1 MLWESCDALRGGMDP
16 SQYKDY
22 VLTMLF
28 VKYVSDKK
36 RAGDEMLSDLPDE
49 CLFERFKS
57 LKNNPN
63 IGEEI
68 NKALER
74 LAVEMGLD
82 NAFTNADFN
91 NEDKLGKGKDK
102 VDTITSLIEVFEN
115 KNLDFGTN
123 RAGDDDLIGD
133 AYEYLMRNFASH
145 SGKSKGQFYTP
156 SEVSRLMAKILD
168 IRGDQSRQIN
178 IYDPACG
185 SGSLLLRAMAEGKKD
200 GTVIGIYGQE
210 KDLATYNMARMNM
223 VLHGMYW
230 SDLRQDDTLNSPQH
244 RQGTQLDTFDYVVA
258 NPPFS
263 LKKWMKSAKEQDVYG
278 RWSPLDAELPRLD
291 HSSLLS
297 LPIPPQKEQRR
308 IAQVLSDT
316 DSLIAS
322 LSRTIEKKRLVKQG
336 AMQQLLTGKTRLK
349 GFSGEWGE
357 KELGEIGQLTG
368 AGVDKTIKEEET
380 PVRLLNFLDVYNRD
394 RIYSR
399 ELKMWVTA
407 SEMKIQ
413 KCDIRCGDIFLTP
426 SSELPNDIGRSAV
439 AMQDIQDACYSYHI
453 LRLRPY
459 DKLDLNY
466 SAYMLKTADFEQ
478 QIRFLSEGSGKRYVI
493 SLKNF
498 REIRIRIP
506 SDIREQEAIGLRIAT
521 MDNEISSLEAELQ
534 KYKALKQGMMQKLLT
549 GQIRL
554 K

>member
-1 MLWESCDALRGGMDP
+1 MTEVGWIPKDWEVSIVGNECDVKTGPFGSALHAD
-16 SQYKDY
+16 DY
-22 VLTMLF
+22 VIKGTPIIT
-28 VKYVSDKK
+28 VEHIGNIHIDRSKQIPQVS
-36 RAGDEMLSDLPDE
+36 E
-49 CLFERFKS
+49 
-57 LKNNPN
+57 
-63 IGEEI
+63 
-68 NKALER
+68 
-74 LAVEMGLD
+74 
-82 NAFTNADFN
+82 
-91 NEDKLGKGKDK
+91 EDKQRLKAYILKEGDIVFSRVGSIDRN
-102 VDTITSLIEVFEN
+102 SLVFKEEDGWLFSGRLLRMRKLPKAKFDPLYLCYHLN
-115 KNLDFGTN
+115 TYDSRN
-123 RAGDDDLIGD
+123 RILAE
-133 AYEYLMRNFASH
+133 AV
-145 SGKSKGQFYTP
+145 GQTMP
-156 SEVSRLMAKILD
+156 SLNTKILNG
-168 IRGDQSRQIN
+168 ISIVLPQSI
-178 IYDPACG
+178 
-185 SGSLLLRAMAEGKKD
+185 S
-200 GTVIGIYGQE
+200 
-210 KDLATYNMARMNM
+210 
-223 VLHGMYW
+223 
-230 SDLRQDDTLNSPQH
+230 
-244 RQGTQLDTFDYVVA
+244 
-258 NPPFS
+258 
-263 LKKWMKSAKEQDVYG
+263 
-278 RWSPLDAELPRLD
+278 
-291 HSSLLS
+291 
-297 LPIPPQKEQRR
+297 EQRR
-308 IAQVLSDT
+308 IAEVLSDT

-349 GFSGEWGE
+349 GFSGEWVE

-368 AGVDKTIKEEET
+368 AGVDKTIKDDET

-459 DKLDLNY
+459 EKLDLNY
-466 SAYMLKTADFEQ
+466 SAYMLKTAEFEQ

-498 REIRIRIP
+498 REIRIQIP

-521 MDNEISSLEAELQ
+521 MDNEIASLEAELQ

>member
-1 MLWESCDALRGGMDP
+1 MTEVGWIPKDWEVKTLGEVCNVKGRIGFRGYTKKDLVDKGFGAITLSPSNINDNHELDTKDATYISWFKYEESPEIKVYNNDI
-16 SQYKDY
+16 
-22 VLTMLF
+22 LF
-28 VKYVSDKK
+28 VKTGSTY
-36 RAGDEMLSDLPDE
+36 
-49 CLFERFKS
+49 
-57 LKNNPN
+57 
-63 IGEEI
+63 
-68 NKALER
+68 
-74 LAVEMGLD
+74 
-82 NAFTNADFN
+82 
-91 NEDKLGKGKDK
+91 
-102 VDTITSLIEVFEN
+102 
-115 KNLDFGTN
+115 
-123 RAGDDDLIGD
+123 
-133 AYEYLMRNFASH
+133 
-145 SGKSKGQFYTP
+145 GKSALVKGLKEKATINPQFA
-156 SEVSRLMAKILD
+156 LLKD
-168 IRGDQSRQIN
+168 IS
-178 IYDPACG
+178 C
-185 SGSLLLRAMAEGKKD
+185 E
-200 GTVIGIYGQE
+200 
-210 KDLATYNMARMNM
+210 
-223 VLHGMYW
+223 
-230 SDLRQDDTLNSPQH
+230 
-244 RQGTQLDTFDYVVA
+244 
-258 NPPFS
+258 PPFLAS
-263 LKKWMKSAKEQDVYG
+263 VITQPIIQKQV
-278 RWSPLDAELPRLD
+278 EL
-291 HSSLLS
+291 SVVGGA
-297 LPIPPQKEQRR
+297 IPTMSQQKISEFVFPFPPTSEQRR

-349 GFSGEWGE
+349 GFSGEWVE

>member
-244 RQGTQLDTFDYVVA
+244 RHGTQLDTFDYVVA
-258 NPPFS
+258 NAPFS

>member
-1 MLWESCDALRGGMDP
+1 MSCAVRW
-16 SQYKDY
+16 S
-22 VLTMLF
+22 F
-28 VKYVSDKK
+28 
-36 RAGDEMLSDLPDE
+36 RLS
-49 CLFERFKS
+49 
-57 LKNNPN
+57 
-63 IGEEI
+63 
-68 NKALER
+68 A
-74 LAVEMGLD
+74 
-82 NAFTNADFN
+82 
-91 NEDKLGKGKDK
+91 
-102 VDTITSLIEVFEN
+102 
-115 KNLDFGTN
+115 
-123 RAGDDDLIGD
+123 
-133 AYEYLMRNFASH
+133 
-145 SGKSKGQFYTP
+145 
-156 SEVSRLMAKILD
+156 
-168 IRGDQSRQIN
+168 
-178 IYDPACG
+178 
-185 SGSLLLRAMAEGKKD
+185 
-200 GTVIGIYGQE
+200 IYGQE

-349 GFSGEWGE
+349 GFSGEWVE

-534 KYKALKQGMMQKLLT
+534 KYKFLKQGMMQKLLT

>member
-1 MLWESCDALRGGMDP
+1 MKMTEVGWIPKDWE
-16 SQYKDY
+16 
-22 VLTMLF
+22 
-28 VKYVSDKK
+28 VKKVSDVATMPTATISSNSFDHKYYV
-36 RAGDEMLSDLPDE
+36 GTDNMLSDKAGIT
-49 CLFERFKS
+49 LFEGTLNYNSVRQYKVGDTLIS
-57 LKNNPN
+57 NIRPYLK
-63 IGEEI
+63 
-68 NKALER
+68 KVWYA
-74 LAVEMGLD
+74 D
-82 NAFTNADFN
+82 KNAGCSTDVIVFRAIE
-91 NEDKLGKGKDK
+91 NE
-102 VDTITSLIEVFEN
+102 VTP
-115 KNLDFGTN
+115 
-123 RAGDDDLIGD
+123 
-133 AYEYLMRNFASH
+133 EYLHIALADDRYFKCVMDAPV
-145 SGKSKGQFYTP
+145 GTKMP
-156 SEVSRLMAKILD
+156 
-168 IRGDQSRQIN
+168 RGD
-178 IYDPACG
+178 
-185 SGSLLLRAMAEGKKD
+185 KK
-200 GTVIGIYGQE
+200 VI
-210 KDLATYNMARMNM
+210 
-223 VLHGMYW
+223 
-230 SDLRQDDTLNSPQH
+230 SDFCFALPTSP
-244 RQGTQLDTFDYVVA
+244 
-258 NPPFS
+258 S
-263 LKKWMKSAKEQDVYG
+263 
-278 RWSPLDAELPRLD
+278 
-291 HSSLLS
+291 
-297 LPIPPQKEQRR
+297 EQRR
-308 IAQVLSDT
+308 IASVLSDT

-349 GFSGEWGE
+349 GFSGEWVE

-368 AGVDKTIKEEET
+368 AGVDKTIKDDET

-459 DKLDLNY
+459 EKLDLNY
-466 SAYMLKTADFEQ
+466 SAYMLKTAEFEQ

-498 REIRIRIP
+498 REIRIQIP

-521 MDNEISSLEAELQ
+521 MDNEIASLEAELQ

-554 K
+554 V

>member
-1 MLWESCDALRGGMDP
+1 MTEVGWIPKDWE
-16 SQYKDY
+16 
-22 VLTMLF
+22 
-28 VKYVSDKK
+28 VKKVSDVATMPTATISSNSFDHKYYV
-36 RAGDEMLSDLPDE
+36 GTDNMLSDKAGIT
-49 CLFERFKS
+49 LFEGTLNYNSVRQYKVGDTLIS
-57 LKNNPN
+57 NIRPYLK
-63 IGEEI
+63 
-68 NKALER
+68 KVWYA
-74 LAVEMGLD
+74 D
-82 NAFTNADFN
+82 KNAGCSTDVIVFRAIE
-91 NEDKLGKGKDK
+91 NE
-102 VDTITSLIEVFEN
+102 VTP
-115 KNLDFGTN
+115 
-123 RAGDDDLIGD
+123 
-133 AYEYLMRNFASH
+133 EYLHIALADDRYFKCVMDAPV
-145 SGKSKGQFYTP
+145 GTKMP
-156 SEVSRLMAKILD
+156 
-168 IRGDQSRQIN
+168 RGD
-178 IYDPACG
+178 
-185 SGSLLLRAMAEGKKD
+185 KK
-200 GTVIGIYGQE
+200 VI
-210 KDLATYNMARMNM
+210 
-223 VLHGMYW
+223 
-230 SDLRQDDTLNSPQH
+230 SDFCFALPTSP
-244 RQGTQLDTFDYVVA
+244 
-258 NPPFS
+258 S
-263 LKKWMKSAKEQDVYG
+263 
-278 RWSPLDAELPRLD
+278 
-291 HSSLLS
+291 
-297 LPIPPQKEQRR
+297 EQRR
-308 IAQVLSDT
+308 IASVLSDT

-349 GFSGEWGE
+349 GFSGEWVE

-368 AGVDKTIKEEET
+368 AGVDKTIKDDET

-459 DKLDLNY
+459 EKLDLNY
-466 SAYMLKTADFEQ
+466 SAYMLKTAEFEQ

-498 REIRIRIP
+498 REIRIQIP

-521 MDNEISSLEAELQ
+521 MDNEIASLEAELQ

-554 K
+554 V